1 MLVDIFA
8 RQHRHQLKFEL
19 QTFYGQ
25 LQHIFVIRFTTANE
39 NLGLDGPTTI
49 ILAAIWTCILD
60 NEDTFPGNLDIHYY
74 TKDGALHFVDV
85 TNIQCLVGRIKDGA
99 RDRWAIIDC
108 SGSLARAMYID
119 DNKD

>member
-8 RQHRHQLKFEL
+8 RQRRHQLKFEL

-85 TNIQCLVGRIKDGA
+85 TNIQCLVGRIKMELEIG
-99 RDRWAIIDC
+99 
-108 SGSLARAMYID
+108 G
-119 DNKD
+119 